1 MLAGDR
7 QLQTWLSK
15 EQEDEIQQT
24 PRGPG
29 SSMSV
34 APGACDEPGMD
45 PNGRLPAT
53 LALRLLPSVKALCG
67 VGGSGR
73 T

>member
-1 MLAGDR
+1 M
-7 QLQTWLSK
+7 
-15 EQEDEIQQT
+15 IQQA

-29 SSMSV
+29 SSISV

-45 PNGRLPAT
+45 PSGRLPVT
-53 LALRLLPSVKALCG
+53 LVTRCLLRHLPSVKALHG
-67 VGGSGR
+67 AGRSGR

>member
-1 MLAGDR
+1 MRSIKA
-7 QLQTWLSK
+7 
-15 EQEDEIQQT
+15 

-45 PNGRLPAT
+45 PSGRLPAT
-53 LALRLLPSVKALCG
+53 LVTRCPLRLLPSVKALCG
-67 VGGSGR
+67 AGRSGR
-73 T
+73 A